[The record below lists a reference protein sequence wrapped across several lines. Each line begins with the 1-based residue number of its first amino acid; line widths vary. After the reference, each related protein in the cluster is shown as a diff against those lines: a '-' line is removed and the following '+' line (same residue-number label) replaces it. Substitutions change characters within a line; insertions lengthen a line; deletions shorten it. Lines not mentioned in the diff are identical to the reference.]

1 MYTKKI
7 LFILSLALIL
17 IVISACGP
25 VSATETEPP
34 TQDPAVITSVAE
46 TAQAGV
52 FATLTQIA
60 FHVPSETLT
69 PFATLTPEQT
79 ATPLPS
85 ITSGKAMIS
94 VSNDTL
100 CRMGPG
106 TIYDRVGELGVGQ
119 LVEVFGLDPSRDY
132 YLIRNPAHPEGFC
145 WVWGFYAT
153 PVNSFAG
160 MPVYTPMHTPTPRYT
175 YTPTI
180 AAPGSYCALT
190 YIYPLPN
197 KVFQP
202 GEDIDGTWTLKNTG
216 ASTWLKTDVDLK
228 FIGSVNEKFHKPG
241 YPELSALTADVP
253 KDGTINIIVDLLAP
267 ATSGTYTENWALVKG
282 SITLCFM
289 SFSIV
294 VP

>member
-1 MYTKKI
+1 MNMKRTLY
-7 LFILSLALIL
+7 ILSLALIL
-17 IVISACGP
+17 IVTSACGP
-25 VSATETEPP
+25 AAATETEVP
-34 TQDPAVITSVAE
+34 TQDPVLITSIAE

-60 FHVPSETLT
+60 LDVPSKTPT

-79 ATPLPS
+79 ATPLP
-85 ITSGKAMIS
+85 TSTSSKAMIS
-94 VSNDTL
+94 VEVETL

-106 TIYDRVGELGVGQ
+106 MIYDRVGELAVGKM
-119 LVEVFGLDPSRDY
+119 VEVFGLDPSRDY
-132 YLIRNPAHPEGFC
+132 YLIRNPAHPESFC

-180 AAPGSYCALT
+180 AAPGSYCSLV
-190 YIYPLPN
+190 YQYPLPN
-197 KVFQP
+197 KVFNP
-202 GEDIDGTWTLKNTG
+202 GEDIDGTWTIKNTG
-216 ASTWLKTDVDLK
+216 ASTWLKTDVNLK
-228 FIGSVNEKFHKPG
+228 FIGSVNAKFHKPG
-241 YPELSALTADVP
+241 YPELSPLTADVA

-267 ATSGTYTENWALVKG
+267 VTSGTYTENWALVKNTT
-282 SITLCFM
+282 TLCFM
-289 SFSIV
+289 SFTIV